1 MISMIFSLTLC
12 LIQQMIARLKFA
24 VVSFP
29 DNFLFAL
36 YFRKGKLKP
45 ASLQTFALPKK
56 RKNKCMN
63 LFFYPPIKYFK
74 AYDKVII
81 IIMIFYYY

>member
-1 MISMIFSLTLC
+1 
-12 LIQQMIARLKFA
+12 MIAHLKFA
-24 VVSFP
+24 VVTFP

-63 LFFYPPIKYFK
+63 LFFYPSIKYFK
-74 AYDKVII
+74 AYDKVKIKIIIIIII